1 MGVDIGC
8 YLIYGI
14 QTGWHEFEDE
24 EEICKDDSIKIKVE
38 DIEKYNIIFKNDCYD
53 DTWGVMGIELF
64 DQDSD
69 KFAENVRTAPE
80 RFRKFAEKYNIDL
93 SIYEPSFDLD
103 AYYW

>member
-14 QTGWHEFEDE
+14 QTEYREFVPYDECNEDDE
-24 EEICKDDSIKIKVE
+24 NIISKE
-38 DIEKYNIIFKNDCYD
+38 DIEQYNITFENDSYTD
-53 DTWGVMGIELF
+53 DWGVMGIKLF
-64 DQDSD
+64 DQDSE

-80 RFRKFAEKYNIDL
+80 KFRKFAEKYNIDL
-93 SIYEPSFDLD
+93 SVYEPSFDLD

>member
-14 QTGWHEFEDE
+14 QTKWHEFEDE
-24 EEICKDDSIKIKVE
+24 EEYCKEDSVKIKVE
-38 DIEKYNIIFKNDCYD
+38 DIEKYNIVFQNASYD
-53 DTWGVMGIELF
+53 NTWGVMGIKLF
-64 DQDSD
+64 DQDSE

-80 RFRKFAEKYNIDL
+80 KFRKFAEKYNIDL
-93 SIYEPSFDLD
+93 SVYEPSFDLD